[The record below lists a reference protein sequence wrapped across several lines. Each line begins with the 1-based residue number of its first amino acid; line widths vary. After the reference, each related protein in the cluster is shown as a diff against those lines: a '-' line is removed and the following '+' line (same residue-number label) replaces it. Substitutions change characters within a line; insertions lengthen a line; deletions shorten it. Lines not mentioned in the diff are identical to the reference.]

1 MFKIEINNE
10 KEFLENF
17 VWQEDRIKPVV
28 ITIRKWK
35 EYLFI
40 FSPVIK
46 FFGTSGLVSYNSIVD
61 WQPTKSSVLC
71 SAHFHPS
78 CFEQRLHLNLRET

>member
-46 FFGTSGLVSYNSIVD
+46 FFGTSGLISYNSIV
-61 WQPTKSSVLC
+61 PTGSLRNHLYFALHIFILLVL
-71 SAHFHPS
+71 SKDF
-78 CFEQRLHLNLRET
+78 T